1 MSKTVKRDKNI
12 EQSYKKEINLNTKV
26 VKSKKAYTRKAKHK
40 SNFKD

>member
-26 VKSKKAYTRKAKHK
+26 IKSKKTYSRKPKYK
-40 SNFKD
+40 PKDY